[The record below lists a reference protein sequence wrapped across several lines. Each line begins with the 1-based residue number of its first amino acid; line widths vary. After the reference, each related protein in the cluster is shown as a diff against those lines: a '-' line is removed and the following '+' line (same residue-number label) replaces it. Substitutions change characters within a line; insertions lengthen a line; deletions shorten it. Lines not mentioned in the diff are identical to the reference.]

1 MSRARAR
8 GQYGAP
14 AGMPENLYHFRAEE
28 WRRVELWADD
38 PHCGAEGW
46 WWTCALREWQD
57 ARDAWAAERGLNGQD
72 LPSEMEDHE
81 RRRRAREA
89 R

>member
-1 MSRARAR
+1 
-8 GQYGAP
+8 
-14 AGMPENLYHFRAEE
+14 MPENLYHFRAAE

-57 ARDAWAAERGLNGQD
+57 ARQAWAEEHGMTEQD
-72 LPSEMEDHE
+72 LPSEMEDYE
-81 RRRRAREA
+81 RRQRAQRG